1 MVVCYVHEVMTRL
14 CSSVDETEPISAQS
28 QRQKSSGRNT
38 FFLSC
43 SVIILFFV
51 LIYFGQ
57 SKTLIQSLFYLL

>member
-38 FFLSC
+38 FFYLVLSLYC
-43 SVIILFFV
+43 FLYKFILD
-51 LIYFGQ
+51 
-57 SKTLIQSLFYLL
+57 KAKH